1 MKDAL
6 MNAGNWLA
14 ANWVP
19 VALIVSEI
27 AALLPTKANGI
38 IQGVLKVLAETFKK
52 KKK

>member
-6 MNAGNWLA
+6 NTTVTWLV

-27 AALLPTKANGI
+27 AALLPTRVSGI
-38 IQGVLKVLAETFKK
+38 IQGIIKLGAACFRKK
-52 KKK
+52 NK